1 MAVKRNGLGKGLD
14 SLIPNKSDKLT
25 KPETKKNNSEVK
37 VSPAKKIKEDPKAS
51 EILLKINQV
60 EPNRDQPRKEFD
72 EDALLELADS
82 IKQFGVLQP
91 LLVQKKKDYYEIIAG
106 ERRWRAAKL
115 AGLKEVPVLIKSYTD
130 QEIVEISLIENIQ
143 RENLNPIE
151 EAMAF
156 KRLLE
161 EFHLKQD
168 EVAERVSK
176 SRTAVTNSMRLLKLS
191 DKVKQMIID
200 DMISTGHARALL
212 AIEDEEQQYLLA
224 TKIFDEKLSVR
235 ETEKLVKSL
244 KNPKKEIK
252 KTTPE
257 HQFIYNDIAEKMKSI
272 MGTKVNINAKANG
285 KGKIEIEYYSE
296 EELERIYDLMM
307 TIHNV

>member
-14 SLIPNKSDKLT
+14 SLIPNKAEKT
-25 KPETKKNNSEVK
+25 VKAEKKPEEKKEERKSE
-37 VSPAKKIKEDPKAS
+37 SG
-51 EILLKINQV
+51 EILVKINQV
-60 EPNRDQPRKEFD
+60 EPNREQPRKEFD
-72 EDALLELADS
+72 EDSLMELADS
-82 IKQFGVLQP
+82 IKQFGILQP

-106 ERRWRAAKL
+106 ERRWRAAKI
-115 AGLKEVPVLIKSYTD
+115 AGIKEVPIIVKEYTN

-151 EAMAF
+151 EAMAY

-161 EFHLKQD
+161 EFSLKQD

-191 DKVKQMIID
+191 PRVQQMIVD

-212 AIEDEEQQYLLA
+212 AIDDEEQQYQLA
-224 TKIFDEKLSVR
+224 NRIFDEKLSVR
-235 ETEKLVKSL
+235 ETEKLVKAL
-244 KNPKKEIK
+244 KNPKKEK
-252 KTTPE
+252 KNQKIE
-257 HQFIYNDIAEKMKSI
+257 HTFVYNNIEEQMKNI
-272 MGTKVNINAKANG
+272 IGTKVIVNPKANG

-296 EELERIYDLMM
+296 EELERIYDLIM
-307 TIHNV
+307 TIRTV

>member
-37 VSPAKKIKEDPKAS
+37 VSPAKKVKEDPKAS

-60 EPNRDQPRKEFD
+60 EPNRDQPRKEFE

-91 LLVQKKKDYYEIIAG
+91 LLVQKKKHYYEIIAG

-244 KNPKKEIK
+244 KNPKKEVK
-252 KTTPE
+252 KITPE